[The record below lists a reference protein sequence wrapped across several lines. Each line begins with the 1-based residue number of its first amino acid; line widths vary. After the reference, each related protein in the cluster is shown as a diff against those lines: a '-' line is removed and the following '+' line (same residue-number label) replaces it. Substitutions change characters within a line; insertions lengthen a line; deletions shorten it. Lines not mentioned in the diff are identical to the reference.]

1 MIMKGKR
8 LFKKL
13 GKNLLAGLG
22 GAIVGVVVLV
32 FWLLVFWIP
41 ANAESVGLGIIV
53 VLPVLI
59 ILYSFMGVVF
69 GGILGIVVY
78 WVVRF
83 FRKG

>member
-1 MIMKGKR
+1 MKGKR

-32 FWLLVFWIP
+32 FWLLVFWLP

-59 ILYSFMGVVF
+59 ILYSFMGFVF

-78 WVVRF
+78 WVVGFLR
-83 FRKG
+83 RG